1 MLTQLKMLVGTSVKC
16 LEHAWF
22 IENGI
27 RHEGAIK
34 CVEGLIELNL
44 ALRAVNPARF
54 RNSGLNA
61 SFSFR
66 IGLKINI
73 SQPRK

>member
-44 ALRAVNPARF
+44 ALRAITTRHDSEIRDSMLASA
-54 RNSGLNA
+54 SGMA
-61 SFSFR
+61 S
-66 IGLKINI
+66 K
-73 SQPRK
+73 